1 MIDSTIRFR
10 VFMKFFAITSA
21 LVFSAFPLLAA
32 EVSAGLVTLREN
44 VGPLLKEYCVDCH
57 NADKHKGDLN
67 LLPLLE
73 KTALSENREAWEKV
87 AEALE
92 SRDMPP
98 EKKPQPSSEHR
109 DLLVKFIDGQLSL
122 VDCKLDRDPG
132 KVTIRRLN
140 RQEYRNTIRDL
151 LQVDYD
157 PDEFPND
164 EVGYGFDN
172 IADVLSL
179 PPLLLEKFMSA
190 AEAIVTKA
198 IVVDAAPK
206 PVVQRIDGERFTS
219 ENEFVKPIEGKTLGL
234 YREGEGTMPFDF
246 PQSAEYTFRIRAFGE
261 QAGPEPPKLSLRVDG
276 KELGVFEVKAGGRGK
291 PYEVK
296 AAIEAGSRKIAVAYL
311 NNFND
316 GEGDRNLF
324 VEWVEVVGPPV
335 ATEVKLPE
343 SHTRLIP
350 RLPEPGHERE
360 MAREILA
367 KFASRAYRRP
377 ATEAEVDRLAGF
389 VDLAM
394 KNGAGFLEGMQVAI
408 QAALCSPRFLY
419 RWELDPE
426 TMKPGEVRNLT
437 DYEVA
442 SRLSYF
448 LWSSMPDDELLALA
462 QRGELLQDGNVE
474 KQAARMMQDWK
485 SQAFVENFAGQ
496 WLQIRNMYD
505 VAVDPEV
512 FPRWDDSLKGAMEE
526 ETHRFFAAIMKENR
540 PVTEL
545 VDADFTFVNEKLA
558 RFYGI
563 DGVKGDVFQRVTLP
577 PGSAR
582 GGVLT
587 QGSVLLSTS
596 TPTRTSPVIRG
607 KWILEQILGTPPP
620 PPPPDVP
627 PLPEQAKTDQSGSLR
642 QRMEQHRNSPDC
654 AGCHSL
660 MDPLGFALE
669 NFDAT
674 GAWRDQD
681 GKFPIDASGKLRGD
695 GGKEFNGAKELKGVL
710 KDHKKFVKCLTEK
723 MMTYALGRGLEFYD
737 KCAVLVIAG
746 ELPKSENRFSALV
759 AGIVTSD
766 PFLKRKRELAK
777 D

>member
-1 MIDSTIRFR
+1 MIDFTIRFR
-10 VFMKFFAITSA
+10 VFMKNFAILSTFA
-21 LVFSAFPLLAA
+21 FSAFPIFAA
-32 EVSAGLVTLREN
+32 EISAGPVTLREH
-44 VGPLLKEYCVDCH
+44 VEPLLKEYCVDCH

-73 KTALSENREAWEKV
+73 KTALAENREAWEKV
-87 AEALE
+87 AEAVE

-157 PDEFPND
+157 PDEVPND

-179 PPLLLEKFMSA
+179 PPLLMEKFMSA

-198 IVVDAAPK
+198 IVLDAVPK
-206 PVVQRIDGERFTS
+206 PVVKKIEGERFTS
-219 ENEFVKPIEGKTLGL
+219 ESEFVKPIEGKALGL
-234 YREGEGTMPFDF
+234 YREGEGAMSFDF
-246 PQSAEYTFRIRAFGE
+246 PKSGEYTFRIRAFGE

-276 KELGVFEVKAGGRGK
+276 KELGVFEVKAIGRSK

-296 AAIEAGSRKIAVAYL
+296 ASIEAGSRKIAVAYL

-324 VEWVEVVGPPV
+324 VEWVEVVSPPM
-335 ATEVKLPE
+335 ASAVKLPE

-350 RLPEPGHERE
+350 RLPEPGRERE

-377 ATEAEVDRLAGF
+377 ATDAEVERLTGF

-426 TMKPGEVRNLT
+426 TMKPGEARSLT

-448 LWSSMPDDELLALA
+448 LWSSMPDDELLGLA
-462 QRGELLQDGNVE
+462 ERGELLKNGNVE

-485 SQAFVENFAGQ
+485 VWAFRDFFAGQ
-496 WLQIRNMYD
+496 WLQIHNIYD
-505 VAVDPEV
+505 VAIDPEV
-512 FPRWDDSLKGAMEE
+512 FPKWDDSLKVAMEQ
-526 ETHRFFAAIMKENR
+526 ETRLFFEAVMKENR

-545 VDADFTFVNEKLA
+545 IDANFTFLNEKLA

-563 DGVKGDVFQRVTLP
+563 DGVKGDEFRRVTLP
-577 PGSAR
+577 PESPR

-587 QGSVLLSTS
+587 QGSVLLATS

-627 PLPEQAKTDQSGSLR
+627 PLQEQAKTDQSASLR

-695 GGKEFNGAKELKGVL
+695 GGKEFNGARELKGVL
-710 KDHKKFVKCLTEK
+710 KNNKKFVKCLTEK

-737 KCAVLVIAG
+737 KCAVLAIAG

-766 PFLKRKRELAK
+766 PFLRRKRELTK
-777 D
+777 N